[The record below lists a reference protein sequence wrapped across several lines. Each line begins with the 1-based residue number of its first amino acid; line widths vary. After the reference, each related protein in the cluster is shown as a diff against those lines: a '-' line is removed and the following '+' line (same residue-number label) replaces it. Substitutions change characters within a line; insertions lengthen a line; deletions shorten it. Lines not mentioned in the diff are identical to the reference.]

1 MQALQNEEKYGT
13 VLRAKGIVDGGEHW
27 WHFDYVPCEPDVRT
41 GAAGATGRLC
51 VIGCKLNEDALKELF
66 KA

>member
-1 MQALQNEEKYGT
+1 MTK
-13 VLRAKGIVDGGEHW
+13 I
-27 WHFDYVPCEPDVRT
+27 DVYSGFL
-41 GAAGATGRLC
+41 GAGKTTLIKKLIKEAYAGATGRLC